1 MEQRGDDA
9 AVSES
14 PSSSESG
21 GNFEI
26 TFGDAR
32 ARVSIL
38 LRRSD

>member
-32 ARVSIL
+32 APEHSVAQKK
-38 LRRSD
+38 